1 MTSEVISLISAVIAV
16 TALLVAVWQTR
27 QGSKSSAVMNSSPIA
42 ASIWSEWRSEE
53 FRQHMLMV
61 VGSPS
66 VARDAQRMEDLPK
79 DYRNSAYTII
89 YYFNQVGT
97 LVAFGLI
104 SERLIIGVLGS
115 WIMHTWRVLEPLIL
129 KERKHRANTY
139 PPDIPSNFSDYYEHL
154 VQRVLDL
161 GGPGAMNLIQ
171 ERIRLRHLSQPIGQ
185 VGLIEPEA
193 N

>member
-16 TALLVAVWQTR
+16 AALLVAVWQTR

-79 DYRNSAYTII
+79 DYRNSAYTVI

-161 GGPGAMNLIQ
+161 GGPGAMNLAVCGT
-171 ERIRLRHLSQPIGQ
+171 RVTAMG
-185 VGLIEPEA
+185 V
-193 N
+193 

>member
-16 TALLVAVWQTR
+16 AALLVAVWQTR

-79 DYRNSAYTII
+79 DYRNSAYTVI

>member
-1 MTSEVISLISAVIAV
+1 
-16 TALLVAVWQTR
+16 
-27 QGSKSSAVMNSSPIA
+27 
-42 ASIWSEWRSEE
+42 
-53 FRQHMLMV
+53 
-61 VGSPS
+61 
-66 VARDAQRMEDLPK
+66 MEDLPK

>member
-79 DYRNSAYTII
+79 DYRNSAYTVI

-185 VGLIEPEA
+185 VGLVEPEA

>member
-79 DYRNSAYTII
+79 DYRNSAYTVI

-171 ERIRLRHLSQPIGQ
+171 ERIRLRLLCQPIGL

>member
-16 TALLVAVWQTR
+16 AALLVAVWQTR

-79 DYRNSAYTII
+79 DYRNSAYTVI

-185 VGLIEPEA
+185 FGLIEPEA